1 MDQSDTG
8 IRPLQPPGADDA
20 PAVAA
25 RALARRFGAATALAG
40 IDLTVRRGE
49 FFGLIGPDGV
59 GKSTLLKAMAGVLSV
74 EGLLSVLGEDLMSS
88 AGAERAKARI
98 GFLPQGI
105 GLNLYPE
112 LSVDENLDYLA
123 DLRMLPPQRRDR
135 SKAQLLAMTRLERF
149 RRRPAGKLSGG
160 MKQKLGLC
168 CALIGEPDLL
178 LLDEPTTGV
187 DPISRRDFWEILTAQ
202 VIERGLTAVVATS
215 YLDEAE
221 RFERVA
227 FMYGGRILTLGDP
240 GEVRGSVAVR
250 VREFH
255 PARLDRAMTAL
266 DDAGL
271 HFSRQGDRLRLA
283 VTAQDEP
290 ELAKVMPDLAP
301 EIEPENPR
309 PALDDIFAA
318 RIALTAG
325 RPAPYQRLPR
335 PAGGRPAGGVT
346 VEIDQLSRRFG
357 AFTAVDR
364 VSFAARRGEIFGLL
378 GPNGSGKTTI
388 IKMLCGLLAPS
399 DGAVRVAG
407 LDVARAG
414 RRLRARIGYMSQLF
428 SLYRDLS
435 VAENLRLYAAIYG
448 VGGDA
453 GATRTRW
460 TLRQAGLEGRERE
473 LAGRL
478 PLGERQRLALGC
490 AILHNPEILFL
501 DEPTS
506 GVDPIARDAFWR
518 IIRDLAGNHGVTVLV
533 STHYLVEAEACDRI
547 ALLDAGRLVAAAS
560 PLDLRQAA
568 ERESGKLII
577 VEAQRYRE
585 ALIALRKGGLDA
597 TLFGRDIHV
606 LARDPAVTLAG
617 IDAVLGTHGIAAAT
631 HQGSLSLEDAFVA
644 LIGAFQQSR
653 EAAA

>member
-1 MDQSDTG
+1 MKAYVPEPEIGRVKLGDPCRIYVDAFPDRPFSAFVGEISPRSEFTPKEVQTRDERVKQVFAVKLFLSANPQHMLVPGMPARRGDTLEARHAMDQSDTG

-25 RALARRFGAATALAG
+25 RALTRRFGAATALAG

-240 GEVRGSVAVR
+240 GEVRGSVAG
-250 VREFH
+250 
-255 PARLDRAMTAL
+255 
-266 DDAGL
+266 AGAGV
-271 HFSRQGDRLRLA
+271 S
-283 VTAQDEP
+283 
-290 ELAKVMPDLAP
+290 
-301 EIEPENPR
+301 PR
-309 PALDDIFAA
+309 PARPRDDG
-318 RIALTAG
+318 TG
-325 RPAPYQRLPR
+325 
-335 PAGGRPAGGVT
+335 
-346 VEIDQLSRRFG
+346 
-357 AFTAVDR
+357 
-364 VSFAARRGEIFGLL
+364 RRG
-378 GPNGSGKTTI
+378 
-388 IKMLCGLLAPS
+388 
-399 DGAVRVAG
+399 
-407 LDVARAG
+407 
-414 RRLRARIGYMSQLF
+414 
-428 SLYRDLS
+428 
-435 VAENLRLYAAIYG
+435 AALQPPG
-448 VGGDA
+448 
-453 GATRTRW
+453 
-460 TLRQAGLEGRERE
+460 
-473 LAGRL
+473 
-478 PLGERQRLALGC
+478 
-490 AILHNPEILFL
+490 
-501 DEPTS
+501 
-506 GVDPIARDAFWR
+506 
-518 IIRDLAGNHGVTVLV
+518 
-533 STHYLVEAEACDRI
+533 
-547 ALLDAGRLVAAAS
+547 
-560 PLDLRQAA
+560 
-568 ERESGKLII
+568 
-577 VEAQRYRE
+577 
-585 ALIALRKGGLDA
+585 
-597 TLFGRDIHV
+597 
-606 LARDPAVTLAG
+606 
-617 IDAVLGTHGIAAAT
+617 
-631 HQGSLSLEDAFVA
+631 
-644 LIGAFQQSR
+644 
-653 EAAA
+653 